1 MRFRKVALNGRLL
14 RHQITQHPFKKE
26 TKMKL
31 STYYALTTT
40 LTVFCMVAQ
49 ADARNQGN
57 NQAPCHQNANQNPY
71 PTPYANPYA
80 PNPYTANPYGVGGA
94 FGGLAQPYFA
104 NPALL
109 GRQLNVVP
117 KAKATSPS
125 TPETAVGRLH
135 LLPSVETKEAPTQ
148 APVVE
153 PAPTKTADS
162 TASTSEDNGTISESL
177 KSLVGTWMA
186 VSRHGDG
193 ELSTIELQ
201 LDKSGWAKLTVPGTD
216 GKPSTIKR
224 RVEFEDQELKL
235 KGTDGALAL
244 GKLIEFND
252 RQLVLDRA
260 GGQVTFVRP

>member
-1 MRFRKVALNGRLL
+1 
-14 RHQITQHPFKKE
+14 
-26 TKMKL
+26 MKL
-31 STYYALTTT
+31 STYALTTT

-49 ADARNQGN
+49 ADAGNQGN
-57 NQAPCHQNANQNPY
+57 KQAQCHQNANQNPY
-71 PTPYANPYA
+71 QTPYANPYA
-80 PNPYTANPYGVGGA
+80 PNPYAAYPYGVGGPFA
-94 FGGLAQPYFA
+94 GSAQAYLA

-135 LLPSVETKEAPTQ
+135 LLPSVETKTPTP
-148 APVVE
+148 PVVE

-162 TASTSEDNGTISESL
+162 TTSTSEDNGTISESL

-201 LDKSGWAKLTVPGTD
+201 LDKSGWAKLTVPGPD

-235 KGTDGALAL
+235 KSAEGALAL